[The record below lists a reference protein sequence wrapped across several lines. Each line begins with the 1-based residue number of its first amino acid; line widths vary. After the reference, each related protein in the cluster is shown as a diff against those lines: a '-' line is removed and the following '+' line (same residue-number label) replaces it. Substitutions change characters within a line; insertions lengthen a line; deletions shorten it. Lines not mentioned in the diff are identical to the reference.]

1 MVSKK
6 PKTQRRLLYATSLH
20 SIHSLMN
27 VHISKDLRKKLGVS
41 ARSFSLRKG
50 DRVRVMRGSH
60 KGKTGKITKVDL
72 KGVRAYVEGIVSRK
86 AKGEEVPVPF
96 IPSNLLML
104 DGGFDDK
111 WRKRIL
117 ARKKTGVD

>member
-1 MVSKK
+1 
-6 PKTQRRLLYATSLH
+6 
-20 SIHSLMN
+20 MN